1 MLALLSHTDREKLQH
16 GILEATPER
25 MLREMVEALE
35 ALIAETLLVL
45 RLEYLQWSD
54 YSTFDLISF
63 LARPCAFLPFN
74 CVQSGFLLPAAYGD
88 LAQQAAGKD
97 RCYALIGC
105 LAQDQRRPILFSQPL
120 QP

>member
-45 RLEYLQWSD
+45 RLEYL
-54 YSTFDLISF
+54 
-63 LARPCAFLPFN
+63 
-74 CVQSGFLLPAAYGD
+74 
-88 LAQQAAGKD
+88 
-97 RCYALIGC
+97 
-105 LAQDQRRPILFSQPL
+105 
-120 QP
+120 